1 MKKALFLAL
10 ACAFLLAESDNSM
23 SLEVGVG
30 YLTSTFTGKQS
41 GVRNFKGK
49 GVSRGVDI
57 YIGANVY
64 TTERFGVT
72 FGTGAEFLNG
82 GWNDEC
88 SGASGGVSMYN
99 YSYTRQV
106 LNYYLAATADNSS
119 QRYKEELAA
128 IKNVAGDNYD
138 TAFDKSIAYDSSKTG
153 SQGYLYKSDKIQ
165 RDKYEI
171 KYVEYKKEDGTATG
185 GGYNVKSGTTDE
197 YEWVGK
203 NDDGTWKGQYSKET
217 NYAFTDAGAN
227 NGSYTKETKDV
238 YVDVGTGNGD
248 YKLVDG
254 TYTKVANGE
263 KGDYIKQASQEVYT
277 YVGEGKGSYNITQED
292 AYLYRYNG
300 AVYDGRGLYCS
311 TPKLNVKTW
320 YAFIGVFYDVLK
332 FENFGV
338 RAFGNV
344 GVGYDMMKDRFSRAT
359 YYLDYGSYQGYYTA
373 NSNETPS
380 KEKGSV
386 YLPITAGIRFVI
398 AKNHGIEL
406 VGKYNL
412 VKSKWKSTQS
422 LFDGD
427 FDGYNAPLPVKIDTK
442 ITRDYSWGIRYVYE
456 FKKDEGYY

>member
-128 IKNVAGDNYD
+128 IKNVAGDKYD
-138 TAFDKSIAYDSSKTG
+138 TKFDSSITFNPNQTG

-165 RDKYEI
+165 RDKYEV
-171 KYVEYKKEDGTATG
+171 KYVK
-185 GGYNVKSGTTDE
+185 TTDE
-197 YEWVGK
+197 QGNKNGNYALENNEYVYKGDGKQEYAREIQYTFEQKAEVDGKKQGAYEQK
-203 NDDGTWKGQYSKET
+203 TDGTGSIKGS
-217 NYAFTDAGAN
+217 D
-227 NGSYTKETKDV
+227 
-238 YVDVGTGNGD
+238 GN
-248 YKLVDG
+248 
-254 TYTKVANGE
+254 TYN
-263 KGDYIKQASQEVYT
+263 
-277 YVGEGKGSYNITQED
+277 YVGEGQGDYIVTQED

-380 KEKGSV
+380 QEKGSV

-412 VKSKWKSTQS
+412 IKSKWKSTQS

-456 FKKDEGYY
+456 FKKDEGYGY

>member
-153 SQGYLYKSDKIQ
+153 SQGYLYKSEEITRDKITITYNSVGAGKGAYDQ
-165 RDKYEI
+165 NNSSSTGYS
-171 KYVEYKKEDGTATG
+171 YVGENKGSYSRETSYSYTAKSGGAYVKKTDTDGSITGTA
-185 GGYNVKSGTTDE
+185 NKE
-197 YEWVGK
+197 YYE
-203 NDDGTWKGQYSKET
+203 
-217 NYAFTDAGAN
+217 
-227 NGSYTKETKDV
+227 
-238 YVDVGTGNGD
+238 
-248 YKLVDG
+248 
-254 TYTKVANGE
+254 
-263 KGDYIKQASQEVYT
+263 
-277 YVGEGKGSYNITQED
+277 YVGEGNGEYERDTEK

-380 KEKGSV
+380 QEKGSV

-412 VKSKWKSTQS
+412 IKSKWKSTQS

>member
-106 LNYYLAATADNSS
+106 LNYYLAKETSSPNYTEQLEAIKKAAGENDYDKPFDGTKGYLSKIETTQYVFKAKSGGEYVEKTDTDGSIIGTANKK
-119 QRYKEELAA
+119 YYELA
-128 IKNVAGDNYD
+128 KDGE
-138 TAFDKSIAYDSSKTG
+138 TG
-153 SQGYLYKSDKIQ
+153 THTL
-165 RDKYEI
+165 E
-171 KYVEYKKEDGTATG
+171 
-185 GGYNVKSGTTDE
+185 
-197 YEWVGK
+197 
-203 NDDGTWKGQYSKET
+203 
-217 NYAFTDAGAN
+217 
-227 NGSYTKETKDV
+227 
-238 YVDVGTGNGD
+238 
-248 YKLVDG
+248 
-254 TYTKVANGE
+254 
-263 KGDYIKQASQEVYT
+263 QE
-277 YVGEGKGSYNITQED
+277 S

-380 KEKGSV
+380 QEKGSV

-412 VKSKWKSTQS
+412 IKSKWKSTQS

-427 FDGYNAPLPVKIDTK
+427 FNGYNAPLPVKIDTK

>member
-106 LNYYLAATADNSS
+106 LNYYLAATADSS

-138 TAFDKSIAYDSSKTG
+138 KQFDKSITYDSSKTG

-165 RDKYEI
+165 RDKYEV
-171 KYVEYKKEDGTATG
+171 KYVK
-185 GGYNVKSGTTDE
+185 TTDE
-197 YEWVGK
+197 QGNKNGNYALENNEYVYKGDGKQEYAREIQYTFEQKAEVDGKKQGAYEQK
-203 NDDGTWKGQYSKET
+203 TDGTGSIKGS
-217 NYAFTDAGAN
+217 D
-227 NGSYTKETKDV
+227 
-238 YVDVGTGNGD
+238 GN
-248 YKLVDG
+248 
-254 TYTKVANGE
+254 TYN
-263 KGDYIKQASQEVYT
+263 
-277 YVGEGKGSYNITQED
+277 YVGEGQGDYIVTQED

-380 KEKGSV
+380 QEKGSV

-412 VKSKWKSTQS
+412 IKSKWKSTQS

-456 FKKDEGYY
+456 FKKDEGYGY